1 MIKDK
6 LDKCSENNPSNIN
19 VKDENTPSC
28 DSTSKDS
35 GQNFKYFNAHTGP
48 NLVKT
53 QLIFLFFTSYRLIY
67 LEIPQVFYVIL

>member
-35 GQNFKYFNAHTGP
+35 GQNFKY
-48 NLVKT
+48 
-53 QLIFLFFTSYRLIY
+53 YR
-67 LEIPQVFYVIL
+67 PQFS